1 MRIALCEQGS
11 GEARRRCEIAAGV
24 RGRGGVRGRFA
35 PERLTIKLRYSPSIW
50 KQAAPQNSISNSILG
65 IFSFSAKAV
74 EACGDHV
81 PSQRVPN
88 SEAPFYAISHMYGRY
103 TKPPS
108 WRNLAKRPTLQRG
121 SRDAAECADAGCTGA
136 TGTRGYGGCAGAA
149 VLGCGRGV
157 PLKTAVESSPW
168 TERGAPKSALTH
180 QKQTPFSSL
189 EKKFKQRVA
198 PCGARARVQVGIRT
212 MVEPVWIHTPSLA
225 PVSLPFTMLGPL
237 PCAHLAQ
244 NPPSRCDPNAVFYPD
259 LRHREV
265 PVGPEHLLTADAPAA
280 SRT

>member
-1 MRIALCEQGS
+1 MYLCNQ
-11 GEARRRCEIAAGV
+11 V
-24 RGRGGVRGRFA
+24 
-35 PERLTIKLRYSPSIW
+35 
-50 KQAAPQNSISNSILG
+50 QIL
-65 IFSFSAKAV
+65 F
-74 EACGDHV
+74 
-81 PSQRVPN
+81 P
-88 SEAPFYAISHMYGRY
+88 PFILSLMYDRY

-108 WRNLAKRPTLQRG
+108 WRNLAKRPTPQRG

-198 PCGARARVQVGIRT
+198 PWLHEPPRSGGLWCGVYAGQN
-212 MVEPVWIHTPSLA
+212 
-225 PVSLPFTMLGPL
+225 
-237 PCAHLAQ
+237 AHLPLSLYKTRGYTLA
-244 NPPSRCDPNAVFYPD
+244 
-259 LRHREV
+259 
-265 PVGPEHLLTADAPAA
+265 
-280 SRT
+280 